1 MGRLA
6 TKKPVDKIDD
16 EVKSAKAT
24 KPTTAKAVKAAKST
38 TAKAAKAKIAKTK
51 AVKVAKSKKPLEE
64 EPEEEVEV
72 KKASAKATKVTKT
85 KAQKSKSKAVRSKK
99 SPPDEDDE
107 ESVAEEEVVV
117 KSKAKK
123 TKKAKA
129 AKAKSVVP
137 VEDDEADDEV
147 DEGDE
152 DGEDENEPEE
162 EVEAPPVVAKK
173 SKAAKA
179 KSTNDDGKP
188 KAVSKTVSKAT
199 PKPVVINND
208 LEEVDVNDLTVIPP
222 QDIPEPKQ
230 RFARKDERD
239 DKTLIFKAVA
249 VRGHILKII
258 IDTLHQP
265 LPRGYLLIRKDGV
278 YLRQSD
284 ASNTILFDIA
294 LERKNFA
301 SYKCKR
307 DMTISINLKHLQ
319 KQLRSVKKKDQVSM
333 WIDETEPEKLWFTVR
348 STREESGASKHVQK
362 VARVEVN
369 FIVYKEEPEYIMTD
383 LPDGKYQY
391 PMVIDASEFSRIKR
405 LTSAGK
411 TVAVKM
417 QRDNYIS
424 FMSDNI
430 SCFGSDITFGEL
442 KEEPD
447 SEDEGDESGYEVY
460 EAQFFNAVFNLLVK
474 LPGLCTQMQFYAPTV
489 PHFPLKIAMTAA
501 QSGLVLGTIQVYIKD
516 VLQVNFEESL
526 KGEQNVVVAPK
537 TKKTKK
543 TG

>member
-6 TKKPVDKIDD
+6 TKKPVDKVDD

-24 KPTTAKAVKAAKST
+24 KATTAKAVKAAKST

-72 KKASAKATKVTKT
+72 KKTPAKATKVTKT
-85 KAQKSKSKAVRSKK
+85 KTQKSKSKAVKSKK

-137 VEDDEADDEV
+137 VEDDEDV
-147 DEGDE
+147 DGGDE
-152 DGEDENEPEE
+152 EEGEDENEPEE

-188 KAVSKTVSKAT
+188 KAVSKVVSKAA
-199 PKPVVINND
+199 PKAVVINND

-348 STREESGASKHVQK
+348 STREDSGASKHVQK

-447 SEDEGDESGYEVY
+447 SEDEGDEGGYEVY

>member
-1 MGRLA
+1 M
-6 TKKPVDKIDD
+6 
-16 EVKSAKAT
+16 
-24 KPTTAKAVKAAKST
+24 
-38 TAKAAKAKIAKTK
+38 
-51 AVKVAKSKKPLEE
+51 
-64 EPEEEVEV
+64 
-72 KKASAKATKVTKT
+72 
-85 KAQKSKSKAVRSKK
+85 
-99 SPPDEDDE
+99 
-107 ESVAEEEVVV
+107 
-117 KSKAKK
+117 
-123 TKKAKA
+123 
-129 AKAKSVVP
+129 
-137 VEDDEADDEV
+137 
-147 DEGDE
+147 
-152 DGEDENEPEE
+152 
-162 EVEAPPVVAKK
+162 
-173 SKAAKA
+173 
-179 KSTNDDGKP
+179 P
-188 KAVSKTVSKAT
+188 KAVSKAVSKAT
-199 PKPVVINND
+199 PKAVVINND

-447 SEDEGDESGYEVY
+447 SEDEGDEGGYEVY